1 MGESVLPE
9 GIFPL
14 VWPLSL
20 LTLFFCAC
28 TDGLLKKT
36 AVAWLN
42 LYPMTDVFFHSHEAQ
57 LELNTINFHTRQS
70 CLFGRLNKRPI
81 V

>member
-1 MGESVLPE
+1 MAESVLPE
-9 GIFPL
+9 GMFPL

-20 LTLFFCAC
+20 LTVFFCVC

-36 AVAWLN
+36 AVAWFIS
-42 LYPMTDVFFHSHEAQ
+42 YPLTDLFFHSLEVQ
-57 LELNTINFHTRQS
+57 LEQNTINFHTGQS
-70 CLFGRLNKRPI
+70 CLFGRWNKRPI